1 MWYIRFIGDNFIC
14 TVWIIKNYYMIYLHE
29 EGLVGNRKLEN
40 GAKSHKEMN
49 FRLGGKIELSLV
61 RFRRPYKY
69 NCQSLKAYLVRD
81 QRYDLSSSFCT
92 FLSCKLFIYIYI
104 YIFQFQQV
112 GSPNCCRLWFRTT
125 FISSQ
130 LEWMGP

>member
-1 MWYIRFIGDNFIC
+1 
-14 TVWIIKNYYMIYLHE
+14 
-29 EGLVGNRKLEN
+29 VGNRKLEN

-104 YIFQFQQV
+104 YIPISASGITQLLSIMISYHIYLKPIRMNGPITIFFAFQ
-112 GSPNCCRLWFRTT
+112 
-125 FISSQ
+125 
-130 LEWMGP
+130 